1 MKKTYAVVAH
11 GIRIEAVD
19 IENKEAAKKKIQEDN
34 GRLYLGLDVVKAKWM
49 ASAGRPA
56 RGGGKKRYSSL
67 IIDVAIE
74 DIASGLV
81 LRGMVEAGE
90 AKEVSHYVHG
100 VAQCFNCQEWGH
112 MAAHCKNET
121 RCAECNQRYDTREYN
136 KVAPGAH
143 RACAACGG
151 RGHAAY

>member
-1 MKKTYAVVAH
+1 MVKKTYTVVAH

-34 GRLYLGLDVVKAKWM
+34 GRLYLGLDVVKAKWI
-49 ASAGRPA
+49 ASAGRLA

-81 LRGMVEAGE
+81 LRGIVKAGE
-90 AKEVSHYVHG
+90 AKEVSYYVYG
-100 VAQCFNCQEWGH
+100 VAQYFNYQE
-112 MAAHCKNET
+112 
-121 RCAECNQRYDTREYN
+121 
-136 KVAPGAH
+136 
-143 RACAACGG
+143 
-151 RGHAAY
+151 